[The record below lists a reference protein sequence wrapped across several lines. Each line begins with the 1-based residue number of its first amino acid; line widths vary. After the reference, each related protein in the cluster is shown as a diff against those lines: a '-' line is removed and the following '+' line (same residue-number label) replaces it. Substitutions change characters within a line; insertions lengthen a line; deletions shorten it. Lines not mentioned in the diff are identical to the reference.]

1 MLDRE
6 IEALHELLSKH
17 GYLVGKT
24 MQADIMFK
32 YTVPISVEEK
42 LSLTVFN
49 PNLPQSTIV
58 VLNPSGVLYSYKWVK
73 GIKDQITDIPNDGS
87 VEGLFLTIKALLQ

>member
-6 IEALHELLSKH
+6 IEQLQVLLSED

-49 PNLPQSTIV
+49 ANLPKQTIV
-58 VLNPSGVLYSYKWVK
+58 VLNPSGVLYSYEWVN
-73 GIKDQITDIPNDGS
+73 GIKDQITDIPNDGT
-87 VEGLFLTIKALLQ
+87 VAGLFQTIKDVLK